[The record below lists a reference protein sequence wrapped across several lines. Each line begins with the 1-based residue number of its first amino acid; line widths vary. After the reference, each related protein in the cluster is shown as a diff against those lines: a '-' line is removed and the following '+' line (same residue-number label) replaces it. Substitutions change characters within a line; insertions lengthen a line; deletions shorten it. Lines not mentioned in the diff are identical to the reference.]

1 MIFNS
6 FLPLKVNIAVSI
18 TYLNIIT
25 TCSLLH
31 CKNKALKK
39 EIKLMANI
47 VAIKKDLHQKLKL
60 SNKRNLKH
68 VAGQHIVPVHAAEFA
83 QAASSLP
90 VVIVKDPDS
99 ERFRSV
105 AMLGLEAGENL
116 FLQDEKWTALSMPQ
130 SISMVPFSLGIDP
143 DKENTLTAC
152 IDLDS
157 EFIGEDKDLALFE
170 DDGKESEV
178 LTNVQ
183 QALGRLY
190 DNERMTENFIK
201 ELQENDL
208 LQELELNIA
217 LSTGEKKKLVGIFTI
232 NEEKIKNLSDD
243 KVLDFHKRGLFV
255 PIYSMLGSLTQVNH
269 LVQLRN
275 RVSEAKVAGVQIV
288 PVGKEA
294 ANES

>member
-1 MIFNS
+1 
-6 FLPLKVNIAVSI
+6 
-18 TYLNIIT
+18 
-25 TCSLLH
+25 
-31 CKNKALKK
+31 
-39 EIKLMANI
+39 MANI
-47 VAIKKDLHQKLKL
+47 VPVRKEQHQKLKL
-60 SNKRNLKH
+60 STTRNISH
-68 VAGQHIVPVHAAEFA
+68 VEGQHIIPITAAEYA
-83 QAASSLP
+83 QSSSSFP
-90 VVIVKDPDS
+90 IVLVKNPDS

-105 AMLGLEAGENL
+105 GMLGLEAGENL
-116 FLQDEKWTALSMPQ
+116 FFTDKKWTALSMPQ
-130 SISMVPFSLGIDP
+130 SISMVPFSLGLDP

-157 EFIGEDKDLALFE
+157 EFVGEDKDLALFE
-170 DDGKESEV
+170 EDGKESEV
-178 LTNVQ
+178 LVNVQ

-201 ELQENDL
+201 ELQDNDL

-217 LSTGEKKKLVGIFTI
+217 LATGEKKKLVGIFTI
-232 NEEKIKNLSDD
+232 NEDKIKELSDD

-255 PIYSMLGSLTQVNH
+255 PIYSMLGSISQINH

-275 RVSEAKVAGVQIV
+275 RVSDVKVSGVQIA

>member
-1 MIFNS
+1 
-6 FLPLKVNIAVSI
+6 
-18 TYLNIIT
+18 
-25 TCSLLH
+25 
-31 CKNKALKK
+31 
-39 EIKLMANI
+39 MANI
-47 VAIKKDLHQKLKL
+47 VPVRKEQHQKLKL
-60 SNKRNLKH
+60 ANTRNISH
-68 VAGQHIVPVHAAEFA
+68 IAGQHIVPVSAAEYA
-83 QAASSLP
+83 QSSASFP
-90 VVIVKDPDS
+90 IVLVKNPES

-116 FLQDEKWTALSMPQ
+116 FFQDDKWIALSMPQ

-143 DKENTLTAC
+143 AQENTLTAC

-157 EFIGEDKDLALFE
+157 EFVGEDKDLALFE

-190 DNERMTENFIK
+190 DNERMTETFIK
-201 ELQENDL
+201 ELQDNDL

-232 NEEKIKNLSDD
+232 SEDKIKNLSDD
-243 KVLDFHKRGLFV
+243 KVLDFHKRGCCV
-255 PIYSMLGSLTQVNH
+255 PIYSMLGSLTQMNH

-275 RVSEAKVAGVQIV
+275 RVSEDKVTGVQIV

>member
-1 MIFNS
+1 M
-6 FLPLKVNIAVSI
+6 
-18 TYLNIIT
+18 T
-25 TCSLLH
+25 
-31 CKNKALKK
+31 
-39 EIKLMANI
+39 NI
-47 VAIKKDLHQKLKL
+47 VPVRKEQHQKLKL
-60 SNKRNLKH
+60 ATTRNISH
-68 VAGQHIVPVHAAEFA
+68 VDGQHIIPVSAAEYA
-83 QAASSLP
+83 QSSASFP
-90 VVIVKDPDS
+90 IVFVKNPDS

-116 FLQDEKWTALSMPQ
+116 FFQDDKWLALSMPQ

-152 IDLDS
+152 VDLDS
-157 EFIGEDKDLALFE
+157 EFVGEDKDLALFE
-170 DDGKESEV
+170 EDGKESEV
-178 LTNVQ
+178 FTNVQ

-190 DNERMTENFIK
+190 DNEKMTESFIK

-208 LQELELNIA
+208 LQEIELNIT

-269 LVQLRN
+269 LAQLRN
-275 RVSEAKVAGVQIV
+275 RVSENKVTGVQV
-288 PVGKEA
+288 ALVGQEA
-294 ANES
+294 ANNS

>member
-1 MIFNS
+1 
-6 FLPLKVNIAVSI
+6 
-18 TYLNIIT
+18 
-25 TCSLLH
+25 
-31 CKNKALKK
+31 
-39 EIKLMANI
+39 MANI
-47 VAIKKDLHQKLKL
+47 VPVRKEQHQKLKL
-60 SNKRNLKH
+60 ATTRNISH
-68 VAGQHIVPVHAAEFA
+68 VAGQHIIPVSAAEYA
-83 QAASSLP
+83 QSSASFP
-90 VVIVKDPDS
+90 IVFVKNPDS

-116 FLQDEKWTALSMPQ
+116 FLQDGKWIALSMPQ

-152 IDLDS
+152 VDLDS
-157 EFIGEDKDLALFE
+157 EFVGEDKDLALFE
-170 DDGKESEV
+170 EDGKESEV
-178 LTNVQ
+178 FANVQ
-183 QALGRLY
+183 QALGRLF

-217 LSTGEKKKLVGIFTI
+217 LTTGEKKKLVGIFTI

-255 PIYSMLGSLTQVNH
+255 PIYSMLGSLAQVNH

-275 RVSEAKVAGVQIV
+275 RVSENKVTGVQVV
-288 PVGKEA
+288 PIGQEVA
-294 ANES
+294 TES